1 MVHQVEVRVEVQ
13 VVLVLQMWEIRIQP
27 TENHLLRRRR
37 KSLLSVE
44 VRIEVRVGGRVELW
58 LSLDGVEV

>member
-1 MVHQVEVRVEVQ
+1 MVHQVEVLVEVQ
-13 VVLVLQMWEIRIQP
+13 VVLILQMWEIRIQP
-27 TENHLLRRRR
+27 TENHLLRRRRKRR

-58 LSLDGVEV
+58 LS

>member
-1 MVHQVEVRVEVQ
+1 MEVWVEGQ

-37 KSLLSVE
+37 KRKKSLLSVE
-44 VRIEVRVGGRVELW
+44 KRIEGRVGGRVELL
-58 LSLDGVEV
+58 LS